1 MTPRQTLSILFYL
14 RRDKLNTS
22 KEVPIYL
29 RITVNG
35 RRSEMSVQRV
45 IDPAKWNK
53 EGGFARGS
61 RSEVKLLNEY
71 LDALRQKVYE
81 AQKELMDEN
90 SPVTATALR
99 NRVQGVDKKQHTL
112 MVLTG
117 GNTGTT

>member
-22 KEVPIYL
+22 KEAPIYL

-35 RRSEMSVQRV
+35 RRSEMAVQRV

-53 EGGFARGS
+53 KAGRATGS
-61 RSEVKLLNEY
+61 RSEAKILNEY
-71 LDALRQKVYE
+71 LDAQRQKVYE

-90 SPVTATALR
+90 SPITATTAAPT
-99 NRVQGVDKKQHTL
+99 VMTSQ
-112 MVLTG
+112 
-117 GNTGTT
+117 